1 MGLIMKK
8 FLSKGYARL
17 IIFIALIALLIFI
30 GRYFSIDKEKMD
42 AYFKSIPPLYSS
54 LIFIA
59 LYVASNFFIT
69 GDPKEILKLVSVFVF
84 GVYLSTLLIYVAE
97 IINATLFFNLS
108 RFFGEEF
115 MEKYLKGKFKHIYEK
130 LGRMNLNWII
140 MLRLNILIPYRVLD
154 VCFGVSKISF
164 RKYLIAV
171 LLVSLPRIFFLQYIV
186 GIIGNF
192 SLGNIMNMQMHPAVA
207 FLFVLYFILSV
218 IVVFKTKKRLW

>member
-1 MGLIMKK
+1 MKK
-8 FLSKGYARL
+8 FLSKGYVRL
-17 IIFIALIALLIFI
+17 AIFVILIAILVLI
-30 GRYFSIDKEKMD
+30 GRYFSIDREKMD

-59 LYVASNFFIT
+59 LYVASNFFVT

-84 GVYLSTLLIYVAE
+84 GVYLSTLLIYLAE
-97 IINATLFFNLS
+97 IINATLFFHLS

-115 MEKYLKGKFKHIYEK
+115 MDKYLKGRFKHIYER
-130 LGRMNLNWII
+130 LGQMNLNWVF

-154 VCFGVSKISF
+154 ICFGLSKISF
-164 RKYLIAV
+164 RRYLTAV

-186 GIIGNF
+186 GILGNF

-207 FLFVLYFILSV
+207 FLFVLYFIFS
-218 IVVFKTKKRLW
+218 IVVIFKTKKRLW